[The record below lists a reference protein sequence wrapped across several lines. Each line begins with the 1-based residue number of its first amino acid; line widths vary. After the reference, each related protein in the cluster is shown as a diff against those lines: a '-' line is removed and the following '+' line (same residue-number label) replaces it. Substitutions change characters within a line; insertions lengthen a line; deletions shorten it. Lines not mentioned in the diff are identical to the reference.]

1 MNQYPKLYKP
11 ETSNIDA
18 QNNDII
24 DLETHREETI
34 MSNNTY
40 SKNEIDLKLDKIS
53 NEIRNSSEKS
63 DLKFEA
69 LMKESSIK
77 FQAMHQKID
86 DGFKQVDLKFEK
98 LEQKIDDGFEK
109 QRLNTEKML
118 SDFKLNLVT
127 DQQKNKKE
135 FMYWAIGIIIA
146 LIGIAFPIWFGK

>member
-1 MNQYPKLYKP
+1 MINNKYDDNFSSIPSTVIPLRTNKVSVP
-11 ETSNIDA
+11 I
-18 QNNDII
+18 QNNGII

-40 SKNEIDLKLDKIS
+40 SKNEIDLKFKNL
-53 NEIRNSSEKS
+53 ET
-63 DLKFEA
+63 
-69 LMKESSIK
+69 
-77 FQAMHQKID
+77 KID
-86 DGFKQVDLKFEK
+86 SKFDL
-98 LEQKIDDGFEK
+98 LMQKMDDGFEK

>member
-1 MNQYPKLYKP
+1 MNEYPKLYKP

-40 SKNEIDLKLDKIS
+40 SKNEIDLKFKNL
-53 NEIRNSSEKS
+53 ET
-63 DLKFEA
+63 
-69 LMKESSIK
+69 
-77 FQAMHQKID
+77 KID
-86 DGFKQVDLKFEK
+86 SKFDL
-98 LEQKIDDGFEK
+98 LMQKMDDGFEK
-109 QRLNTEKML
+109 QRLNTEKMF

>member
-1 MNQYPKLYKP
+1 MINNKYDDNFSSIPSTVIPLRTNKASVP
-11 ETSNIDA
+11 I
-18 QNNDII
+18 QNNGII

-40 SKNEIDLKLDKIS
+40 SKNEIDLKFKNL
-53 NEIRNSSEKS
+53 ET
-63 DLKFEA
+63 
-69 LMKESSIK
+69 
-77 FQAMHQKID
+77 KID
-86 DGFKQVDLKFEK
+86 SKFDL
-98 LEQKIDDGFEK
+98 LMQKMDDGFEK